1 MSRTVI
7 LVEGPSDANA
17 VTALAQ
23 GLEVDLDGVEIV
35 DMGGI
40 TNVRRHLSA
49 LPGDVPVG
57 VLHDVGEAGHVH
69 RVVADLERP
78 VRMFECD
85 LDLEDELIRAL
96 GVARVVQIVEQAGD
110 LPAWLTISRQPF
122 HRDRPAD
129 QVLRRFFGAGSGRK
143 KRYGALL
150 AAALDAS
157 TAPRPLVEALRMV
170 TDG

>member
-1 MSRTVI
+1 MGPVI

-17 VTALAQ
+17 LVSLAER
-23 GLEVDLDGVEIV
+23 LEVDLTGAEIV

-40 TNVRRHLSA
+40 TNVRRHLSG
-49 LPGDVPVG
+49 LPHDRSVG
-57 VLHDVGEAGHVH
+57 VLHDVGESGHVH
-69 RVVADLERP
+69 RVVADLRRP
-78 VRMFECD
+78 VRTFECD

-96 GVARVVQIVEQAGD
+96 GVDRVVQIVEAAGD

-122 HRDRPAD
+122 HRDRPAA

-150 AAALDAS
+150 AAATDET